1 MQLYM
6 GRGETQMEEASD
18 MEFCLSPSLFPQ
30 NIWSVLATTRT
41 EWFHSCFMQ
50 SLRKKF
56 LLNFE
61 LRTESEGHIPLK

>member
-30 NIWSVLATTRT
+30 NIWSVLATYQN
-41 EWFHSCFMQ
+41 WMVS
-50 SLRKKF
+50 F
-56 LLNFE
+56 LLYAIIKKEISSKFWVTDRE
-61 LRTESEGHIPLK
+61 WRTYSS